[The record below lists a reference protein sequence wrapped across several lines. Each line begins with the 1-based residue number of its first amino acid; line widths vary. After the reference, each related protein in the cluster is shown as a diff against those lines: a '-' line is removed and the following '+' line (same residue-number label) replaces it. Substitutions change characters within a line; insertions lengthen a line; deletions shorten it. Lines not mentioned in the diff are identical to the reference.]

1 MFKIFRYLTKKER
14 YGCALVLLL
23 IWAQVWLDLKM
34 PDYMANI
41 TVLVETPGSVL
52 ADILQAGGGMLACAF
67 CSMLAFLG
75 ASYLTAHIATGFSRT
90 LRRAVYEKTM
100 SFSLAELQRFS
111 TASLI
116 NRTTND
122 ITQVQQLV
130 SAGLQA
136 MLKAPFLA
144 IWAIYKISGKEWQ
157 WSAATAVAVFLV
169 MLVLALVVLFVVPRF
184 RRVQKLTDTLNRIV
198 REQLQGIRVMRA
210 YHAEA
215 YEEKRFAS
223 ANAAL
228 LQNNLTAAQIMA
240 LVFPMMMLVGGGLT
254 LAIYW
259 IGAYIIAAAGM
270 SDRLRLFSDMVVFSN
285 YAMQVIMAFML
296 LNLVFLLVPRAQ
308 VSIRRLL
315 EVLRVVPGIV
325 DGTKHL
331 QERPESGTLEFSA
344 VSFRY
349 PGAAAPVLCDISFR
363 VGRGRTLAIIGATG
377 SGKTSLVQLIN
388 RTYDVSAGKILVDG
402 QDVRD
407 YERQELQ
414 SLIGYVPQK
423 AELLAGTI
431 AENITYGTSPGR
443 RQPNQSAVE
452 RAARIACCSEFIAQL
467 PEGYEA
473 PVAQGGTNFS
483 GGQRQRITIARAV
496 AWEPEIFIF
505 DDSFSALDY
514 ATDQKVRQQLSE
526 ELQDAVKII
535 VAQRIGTIRQADEII
550 VLEHGRIVGRGTHE
564 ELLRSCEVYQEIA
577 RSQLS
582 REELAYD

>member
-41 TVLVETPGSVL
+41 TMLVETPGSAL

-254 LAIYW
+254 LAI
-259 IGAYIIAAAGM
+259 
-270 SDRLRLFSDMVVFSN
+270 
-285 YAMQVIMAFML
+285 
-296 LNLVFLLVPRAQ
+296 
-308 VSIRRLL
+308 
-315 EVLRVVPGIV
+315 
-325 DGTKHL
+325 
-331 QERPESGTLEFSA
+331 
-344 VSFRY
+344 
-349 PGAAAPVLCDISFR
+349 
-363 VGRGRTLAIIGATG
+363 
-377 SGKTSLVQLIN
+377 
-388 RTYDVSAGKILVDG
+388 
-402 QDVRD
+402 
-407 YERQELQ
+407 
-414 SLIGYVPQK
+414 
-423 AELLAGTI
+423 
-431 AENITYGTSPGR
+431 
-443 RQPNQSAVE
+443 
-452 RAARIACCSEFIAQL
+452 
-467 PEGYEA
+467 
-473 PVAQGGTNFS
+473 
-483 GGQRQRITIARAV
+483 
-496 AWEPEIFIF
+496 
-505 DDSFSALDY
+505 
-514 ATDQKVRQQLSE
+514 
-526 ELQDAVKII
+526 
-535 VAQRIGTIRQADEII
+535 
-550 VLEHGRIVGRGTHE
+550 
-564 ELLRSCEVYQEIA
+564 
-577 RSQLS
+577 
-582 REELAYD
+582 